1 MISVEATERFRKCLR
16 QLGLKREIAFKL
28 MMNVVACWGH
38 PHLHLGSGIR
48 RLRRNLFEC
57 RCGRHI
63 RFVFVNETNTLVFD
77 FAGNHDEVRAYLRNR
92 S

>member
-1 MISVEATERFRKCLR
+1 MISVEATERFRQCLR
-16 QLGLKREIAFKL
+16 RLGLRRELAFDSML
-28 MMNVVACWGH
+28 NVAASWGR

-48 RLRRNLFEC
+48 RLRRNVFES

-63 RFVFVNETNTLVFD
+63 RFVFTYEANALIFD